1 MGGSEAEGNPVLYRE
16 MLKIDPASSVFAPL
30 AEELCAAG
38 EWEEAAQVC
47 AKGLEHH
54 PFHLRARVLLG
65 WALWETGRPAEAEAE
80 LRRAADE
87 LRKNGTAFRILSEIA
102 LQSGDAGAA
111 KHFSEIHE
119 ALTGEPK
126 TPSAAPET
134 VPAPPAEAEGEAISA
149 EELLWGLLLR
159 FEEKA
164 EKPADENPALFSDQ
178 ERNLLREII
187 ALGLMS
193 DEPNPEKPPA
203 S

>member
-1 MGGSEAEGNPVLYRE
+1 MGVSEAAGNKVLYRE
-16 MLKIDPASSVFAPL
+16 MLKIDPASSVFASF

-54 PFHLRARVLLG
+54 PSHLRARVLLG
-65 WALWETGRPAEAEAE
+65 WALWETGRAAEAEE
-80 LRRAADE
+80 VLRRAAEE
-87 LRKNGTAFRILSEIA
+87 LRKNGTAFRILSKIA

-119 ALTGEPK
+119 SLTGDPK
-126 TPSAAPET
+126 ALSAAMET
-134 VPAPPAEAEGEAISA
+134 VPAPPVEAEAGTVSA

-159 FEEKA
+159 FEEMA
-164 EKPADENPALFSDQ
+164 AKPTAKDPDLFTDT

-193 DEPNPEKPPA
+193 DEPNPETSPA